1 MLICVADGCKAERL
15 HSCGDF
21 KRVDPYSNLKNK
33 VENIPESHQKSDK
46 NMLFNINS
54 QYKLND
60 NLKIRTEEFGGLLYL
75 SNSNFVAIDEV
86 LYDFFT
92 KNEKFCFE
100 DIVSFTK
107 YDREKLLNTLN
118 YLFDKKMVVCEN
130 EKKRV

>member
-33 VENIPESHQKSDK
+33 VENIPESYQKSDK
-46 NMLFNINS
+46 NMLFDINS

-75 SNSNFVAIDEV
+75 SNSNFAAIDKV

-92 KNEKFCFE
+92 KNKRFCFE
-100 DIVSFTK
+100 EIVSFTK
-107 YDREKLLNTLN
+107 YDKEKLLNTLN